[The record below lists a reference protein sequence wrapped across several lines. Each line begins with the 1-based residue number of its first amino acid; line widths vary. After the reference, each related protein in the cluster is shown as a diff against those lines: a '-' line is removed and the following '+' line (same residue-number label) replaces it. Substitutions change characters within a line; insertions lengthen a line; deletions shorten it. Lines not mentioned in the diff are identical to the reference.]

1 MDREVIVPE
10 NVYKTGGFS
19 QAIKVGN
26 VVYVAAVVGIDD
38 NGDIS
43 NDPETQATQM
53 WINIKNILEAAG
65 DELEDLVQ
73 ITTYITKAE
82 YGEKV
87 LPARRKLWTREPQP
101 TATLVVCTALAE
113 PEYLIE
119 ANGIAVISKT

>member
-26 VVYVAAVVGIDD
+26 VVYVAGVVGIDD

-53 WINIKNILEAAG
+53 WINIKNILENSQNNC
-65 DELEDLVQ
+65 LNN
-73 ITTYITKAE
+73 
-82 YGEKV
+82 V
-87 LPARRKLWTREPQP
+87 LKNILNNIIFI
-101 TATLVVCTALAE
+101 
-113 PEYLIE
+113 LIQQFFHIFLIFV
-119 ANGIAVISKT
+119 IAFFLFFF